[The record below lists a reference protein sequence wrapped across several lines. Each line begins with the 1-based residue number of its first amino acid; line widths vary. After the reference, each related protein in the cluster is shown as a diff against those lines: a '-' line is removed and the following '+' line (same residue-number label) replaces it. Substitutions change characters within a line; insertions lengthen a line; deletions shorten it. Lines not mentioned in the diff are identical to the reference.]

1 MFRPI
6 FKGRNLNNFHFTND
20 PALTVTGKET
30 TATSSL
36 SLNKAGTR
44 VDDDL
49 LDFAI
54 SRTKF
59 LWSFKSLID
68 DGSINTQWNREI
80 WAFVAIPESKWEK
93 LDNFSTVQ
101 YSIEQYITVEL

>member
-1 MFRPI
+1 MAGRSVSAARLDKHYYLKGKMFRLF

-36 SLNKAGTR
+36 SLNKGGTR

-59 LWSFKSLID
+59 L
-68 DGSINTQWNREI
+68 
-80 WAFVAIPESKWEK
+80 
-93 LDNFSTVQ
+93 
-101 YSIEQYITVEL
+101 